1 MPRRLG
7 GLWTLRIRLRPPGTV
22 AKRRPFISSGRGGA
36 HTGETV
42 LVPRFVSGWLSLV
55 GNFDELPVILL
66 EGSVQFAA
74 LSGNGGAPTQL

>member
-1 MPRRLG
+1 
-7 GLWTLRIRLRPPGTV
+7 
-22 AKRRPFISSGRGGA
+22 
-36 HTGETV
+36 V